1 MIILASRS
9 PRRIDLLTRAGVEF
23 EIIPSDADE
32 TPIEGESPE
41 EQALRLAKAKA
52 LDIAAKVGTDNIILG
67 ADTIVVI
74 DGLTLG
80 KPRNREEGRA
90 MLETLSGRPHVVIT
104 GVCIIGKNGRQLTKA
119 VHSDVSFRKLG
130 SGEIEKYLDTGEP
143 FDRAGSYAIQ
153 GIGAFLIDRVDG
165 SYTNVV
171 GLPLKET
178 LEMLAEISA

>member
-1 MIILASRS
+1 MLILASRS
-9 PRRIDLLTRAGVEF
+9 PRRIDLLNRAGVEF
-23 EIIPSDADE
+23 EIKPSDSDE
-32 TPIEGESPE
+32 TPVPGETPE
-41 EQALRLAKAKA
+41 EQALRLATVKAV
-52 LDIAAKVGTDNIILG
+52 DIAEKYGQGNIVLG

-74 DGLTLG
+74 DGRTLG
-80 KPRNREEGRA
+80 KPRDRAEGRQ

-104 GVCIIGKNGRQLTKA
+104 GVCIICPDGRRITKA
-119 VHSDVSFRKLG
+119 VHSSVSFRSL
-130 SGEIEKYLDTGEP
+130 SAGEIEKYLDTGEP